1 MPGRFKGFSE
11 DARNPEM
18 KLTMV
23 VDRGQTVRKATYVVR
38 CGNVLRREGTVTFD
52 PPYELDGPFTFETQF
67 GSITGR
73 FEDQGQIVTGSWE
86 EGSCSGS
93 WDGVLVEGAEGVPNV
108 SLPGN
113 DGADQ
118 DTGATGVS
126 VQAAFY
132 GVVSDKVAATEDA
145 VWVTGV
151 TDQTAAAG
159 TRVTRIDPAN
169 NEVVATIDLE
179 QTSSDVALTANDVW
193 IATDD
198 GLVGIDFATNEARDA
213 IETELS
219 VQRLAASDEALWVTG
234 YTGGE
239 VGGDPSQAVMRRI
252 EPATG
257 KVQATIK
264 LGSEERTE
272 VQDVAAGADALWLL
286 VIPDTEASTTDTELW
301 KLDPVTDEVI
311 SRIELPDT
319 SIVDNYH
326 EVAAADESVW
336 VTDKGEG
343 AVIRIDPGAN
353 EVAGTV
359 DVGGLPDVVAASDDQ
374 VWVFDRETASLI
386 DPVDEINVGSVDV
399 GEYPKEAAISGGSV
413 WVTKSQYTVMR
424 LGSREVA
431 P

>member
-1 MPGRFKGFSE
+1 M
-11 DARNPEM
+11 
-18 KLTMV
+18 
-23 VDRGQTVRKATYVVR
+23 
-38 CGNVLRREGTVTFD
+38 
-52 PPYELDGPFTFETQF
+52 
-67 GSITGR
+67 
-73 FEDQGQIVTGSWE
+73 
-86 EGSCSGS
+86 SG
-93 WDGVLVEGAEGVPNV
+93 L
-108 SLPGN
+108 
-113 DGADQ
+113 Q
-118 DTGATGVS
+118 
-126 VQAAFY
+126 
-132 GVVSDKVAATEDA
+132 
-145 VWVTGV
+145 
-151 TDQTAAAG
+151 
-159 TRVTRIDPAN
+159 
-169 NEVVATIDLE
+169 
-179 QTSSDVALTANDVW
+179 
-193 IATDD
+193 TDD